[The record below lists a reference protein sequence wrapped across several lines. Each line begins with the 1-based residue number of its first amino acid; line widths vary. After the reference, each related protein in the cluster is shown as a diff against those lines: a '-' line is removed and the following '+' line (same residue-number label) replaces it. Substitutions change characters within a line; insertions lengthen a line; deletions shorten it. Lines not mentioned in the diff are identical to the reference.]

1 MCFRWY
7 SLRSH
12 LFIADVIIIIFILTT
27 LLWNIFQAFRSLPRS
42 LLTFLSLR
50 SFLFTSFHVFLGR
63 PLMKLPLTLKVL
75 HLLGQ
80 ALSSILSKRPN
91 HCSLLSCKQSFML
104 FSFFSSPK
112 FHCRNPILRPS
123 VAHLSNNPSIIH
135 PEFWN
140 YCQHPLCKHLKET
153 FSIKIQQN
161 LKTFDLYLVSLKQ
174 ILSFYKNQ

>member
-27 LLWNIFQAFRSLPRS
+27 LLWNIFQAFRSLARS

-80 ALSSILSKRPN
+80 ALSPILSKRPN
-91 HCSLLSCKQSFML
+91 HCSLLSCKNPSCYSGFSVVLSSTAEIL
-104 FSFFSSPK
+104 FSDLALHIYLTILIPFIPSFGITANTLYANTSRKLSISK
-112 FHCRNPILRPS
+112 FN
-123 VAHLSNNPSIIH
+123 
-135 PEFWN
+135 
-140 YCQHPLCKHLKET
+140 
-153 FSIKIQQN
+153 KI
-161 LKTFDLYLVSLKQ
+161 
-174 ILSFYKNQ
+174 